1 LPASHANNTPTPG
14 PLVKTFDVPIGNFVM
29 SIEGPTHL
37 LVITVDAAID
47 VAVESALE
55 ELDS

>member
-1 LPASHANNTPTPG
+1 
-14 PLVKTFDVPIGNFVM
+14 M

-37 LVITVDAAID
+37 LVIAVDAAID